1 MAQRQQMLNTPALPG
16 RQRRHEGLR
25 RWGSLVAVS
34 LATLMML
41 MDFMAVSVA
50 LPDVRRSLGADFS
63 EMQWVLEAFVLTL
76 AAFVLTA
83 GYVADLAGRRTVF
96 LLGLA
101 VLALGSLLAGL
112 APNPYVLIGG
122 RVLQGLGG
130 ALLFA
135 TGSILISETFGSGR
149 WRAALAVWGTVTGLA
164 VAFSPLVGGAI
175 THFLGW
181 RWIFLIDVP
190 TSAVALVIGAFTI
203 SDKDPAGAEPGTVLE
218 PVHGPDWKGLALF
231 TAAIAILVI
240 GLVRTTTTLSGWAAN
255 GVLACFGCTALL
267 LVAFVAVESVSPA
280 PMIDISLFRQ
290 RTFTGSSIAAFGL
303 SAAVLGPFLLLVLYL
318 SYDLG
323 YSVLGV
329 SVRLLLLTGMTLP
342 FVPLAGVLD
351 RWVPVK
357 LLICGGLV
365 LVAVGFWLLSGV
377 TGSSTASQLVPGL
390 LVAGVGLELVNP
402 RLASAAVGAVKPRLA
417 AVASRT
423 SSTFRQIG
431 TATGVAVFGAVL
443 ATRLTDDLNSAL
455 SGSTRLAGEGPQL
468 TSLVLTGQIGQA
480 ASAPGAPAGM
490 LGIIHRSFADS
501 MHEVFL
507 VAAVVALA
515 SAVLALSVRS
525 RDVPRAPV
533 RGARATERAPVPRA
547 GTSVP
552 AHPVPALSETAAAE
566 TGPLGTAP
574 FETGPLEPVLSETA
588 PLEPVLSGAA
598 PDEPVLS
605 EMAVAEPVLSEPVL
619 SEPVLS
625 EPVLAEPVMSEAVL
639 AEPVMSEAV
648 LAEAVL
654 SEADLSGAARSEAA
668 GSEPVPVGP
677 GSGELVDNDLA
688 EPAAVDDGLV
698 EAAPAGTGAQE
709 GEAAPDEELPAPV
722 AAATYAASGYALTTT
737 VDLTHVPRHVW
748 GQISAASGE
757 PLAGASVTLVHPNG
771 DEVGHT
777 LAGED
782 GSFELGGIEEGTY
795 TLVAAAPHYRP
806 AARVLAL
813 SHGETR
819 AMVTLLGVGSLVV
832 RVARARDGLAV
843 AAEIELI
850 NADGG
855 LAAQCQTAPDG
866 VSILPDLLEG
876 SYELVVRRD
885 HYSPATGP
893 VVIRRGRTGTAEVQ
907 LVGQGHLY
915 GAVLAPD
922 GGWVPDARVAL
933 ADRSGRVVAV
943 TRTDG
948 AGSYLFQALAEGSYT
963 VSAGSGEAAVT
974 VEIGAGTTAQADITA
989 SRSIRLPA
997 RSPRSQKTTRE
1008 HFQRKRTGSGQR
1020 GAKSKFGLIIHP

>member
-1 MAQRQQMLNTPALPG
+1 MAQRQQMLNTPALP
-16 RQRRHEGLR
+16 RPQRRHEGVR

-41 MDFMAVSVA
+41 MDFMGVSVA
-50 LPDVRRSLGADFS
+50 LPEVRRSLGADFS

-101 VLALGSLLAGL
+101 VLALGSLLGGL

-175 THFLGW
+175 THYLGW

-190 TSAVALVIGAFTI
+190 TSAVALLVGAFTI
-203 SDKDPAGAEPGTVLE
+203 SDKDPAGAAPGTVLE
-218 PVHGPDWKGLALF
+218 AVHGPDWKGLALF
-231 TAAIAILVI
+231 SGAIAILVI

-267 LVAFVAVESVSPA
+267 LVGFVAVEAVSPA

-303 SAAVLGPFLLLVLYL
+303 SAAVLGPFLFLVLYL
-318 SYDLG
+318 SDDLG

-329 SVRLLLLTGMTLP
+329 AVRLLLLTGMTLP
-342 FVPLAGVLD
+342 FVPLAGLLD
-351 RWVPVK
+351 RFVPVK

-365 LVAVGFWLLSGV
+365 LVAVGFWLLSHV
-377 TGSSTASQLVPGL
+377 TGSSTAAQLVPGL
-390 LVAGVGLELVNP
+390 VVAGVGLELVNP

-443 ATRLTDDLNSAL
+443 ATRLTDDLNTAL
-455 SGSTRLAGEGPQL
+455 SSSAPLTGQGPRL
-468 TSLVLTGQIGQA
+468 TSLVLNGQIGQA
-480 ASAPGAPAGM
+480 ASTPGAPAGM

-525 RDVPRAPV
+525 RDVPRTPV
-533 RGARATERAPVPRA
+533 RGARATERTPVA
-547 GTSVP
+547 LGDTGTP
-552 AHPVPALSETAAAE
+552 AVAEPALSEPALSEDAT
-566 TGPLGTAP
+566 
-574 FETGPLEPVLSETA
+574 LEPATLEPSSAERVLSETA
-588 PLEPVLSGAA
+588 MSET
-598 PDEPVLS
+598 VLS
-605 EMAVAEPVLSEPVL
+605 ETETSETAMSETVLSETVLSETAMSEAGLSEGAPSELPSLEPATAEPVPAGVGPQPGEPVD
-619 SEPVLS
+619 S
-625 EPVLAEPVMSEAVL
+625 
-639 AEPVMSEAV
+639 
-648 LAEAVL
+648 
-654 SEADLSGAARSEAA
+654 
-668 GSEPVPVGP
+668 
-677 GSGELVDNDLA
+677 ELVEA
-688 EPAAVDDGLV
+688 AAVDNGLV
-698 EAAPAGTGAQE
+698 EAVPVESGAMQSE
-709 GEAAPDEELPAPV
+709 AVEAEAAPDEDVPV
-722 AAATYAASGYALTTT
+722 PIGTATYSARGYALTTT

-748 GQISAASGE
+748 GQVTAASGE

-777 LAGED
+777 IAGED
-782 GSFELGGIEEGTY
+782 GSFDLNDIEEGTY

-813 SHGETR
+813 SHGETK
-819 AMVTLLGVGSLVV
+819 AVVVLLGVGSLVV
-832 RVARARDGLAV
+832 RVARARDGLPV
-843 AAEIELI
+843 AAEIELL

-855 LAAQCQTAPDG
+855 LAAQVQTAPDG
-866 VSILPDLLEG
+866 VSIVPDLLEG
-876 SYELVVRRD
+876 SYELIVRRD
-885 HYSPATGP
+885 NYSPATGP
-893 VVIRRGRTGTAEVQ
+893 VLIRRGRTGTAEVQ

-915 GAVLAPD
+915 GAVSGPD
-922 GGWVPDARVAL
+922 GGWVPDTRVAL
-933 ADRSGRVVAV
+933 ADRSGRVVGV

-948 AGSYLFQALAEGSYT
+948 AGSYLFQAVAEGSYT
-963 VSAGSGEAAVT
+963 VSAGSEEAAVK
-974 VEIGAGTTAQADITA
+974 VEISAGTAVQADIA
-989 SRSIRLPA
+989 LPA
-997 RSPRSQKTTRE
+997 TIPLGTPPGPVTEATENDPGALSAKTD
-1008 HFQRKRTGSGQR
+1008 G
-1020 GAKSKFGLIIHP
+1020 

>member
-1 MAQRQQMLNTPALPG
+1 MAQRQQRINSPALPG
-16 RQRRHEGLR
+16 PRRGHEGLR
-25 RWGSLVAVS
+25 RWGSLVAIS

-41 MDFMAVSVA
+41 MDFMGVSVA
-50 LPDVRRSLGADFS
+50 LPEVHRSLGGSFS

-101 VLALGSLLAGL
+101 VLALGSLLGGL
-112 APNPYVLIGG
+112 APNAYVLIGG

-135 TGSILISETFGSGR
+135 TGSILIGETFGSGR

-164 VAFSPLVGGAI
+164 VALSPLVGGAI
-175 THFLGW
+175 TQYLGW
-181 RWIFLIDVP
+181 RWVFLIDVP
-190 TSAVALVIGAFTI
+190 TSAVALLLGALAI
-203 SDKDPAGAEPGTVLE
+203 RDKDPAGSEPGTVLE

-231 TAAIAILVI
+231 SAAIAILVI

-267 LVAFVAVESVSPA
+267 LVGFIAVEAVSPA

-329 SVRLLLLTGMTLP
+329 AVRLLLLTGMTLP
-342 FVPLAGVLD
+342 FLPLASSLD
-351 RWVPVK
+351 RFVPVK

-365 LVAVGFWLLSGV
+365 LVAVGFWLMSRI
-377 TGSSTASQLVPGL
+377 TGSSTAAQLIPGL
-390 LVAGVGLELVNP
+390 VVAGVGLELVNP
-402 RLASAAVGAVKPRLA
+402 RLASAAVAAVKPSLA

-443 ATRLTDDLNSAL
+443 ATRLTDDFNAGL
-455 SGSTRLAGEGPQL
+455 STSSQLAGQGPQL
-468 TSLVLTGQIGQA
+468 TALVLNGQIGQA
-480 ASAPGAPAGM
+480 ASIPGAPAGM
-490 LGIIHRSFADS
+490 LGMIHHSFADS

-533 RGARATERAPVPRA
+533 RGARASERPPVSRSDVGAPAAPGPAPSGPVTLGPVTLEPTVTERA
-547 GTSVP
+547 
-552 AHPVPALSETAAAE
+552 
-566 TGPLGTAP
+566 
-574 FETGPLEPVLSETA
+574 
-588 PLEPVLSGAA
+588 
-598 PDEPVLS
+598 
-605 EMAVAEPVLSEPVL
+605 
-619 SEPVLS
+619 
-625 EPVLAEPVMSEAVL
+625 LAEPPSI
-639 AEPVMSEAV
+639 EPPSIEPAPV
-648 LAEAVL
+648 
-654 SEADLSGAARSEAA
+654 GPP
-668 GSEPVPVGP
+668 EPVPVG
-677 GSGELVDNDLA
+677 SGTV
-688 EPAAVDDGLV
+688 
-698 EAAPAGTGAQE
+698 E
-709 GEAAPDEELPAPV
+709 GEAVP
-722 AAATYAASGYALTTT
+722 ASGAPALVGAPTPGAGAYVPTTA
-737 VDLTHVPRHVW
+737 VDLTHLAHHVW
-748 GQISAASGE
+748 GQVTAASGE

-777 LAGED
+777 VADED
-782 GSFELGGIEEGTY
+782 GSFDLKDIEEGTY

-819 AMVTLLGVGSLVV
+819 AIVSLLGVGSLVV
-832 RVARARDGLAV
+832 RVARARDSLPV
-843 AAEIELI
+843 AAEIELM

-876 SYELVVRRD
+876 SYQLVVRRD
-885 HYSPATGP
+885 HYSPASGP

-907 LVGQGHLY
+907 LVGQGHLF
-915 GAVLAPD
+915 GAVLGPD
-922 GGWVPDARVAL
+922 GGWVPETRVAL
-933 ADRSGRVVAV
+933 ADRSGKVVAV
-943 TRTDG
+943 TSTDG
-948 AGSYLFQALAEGSYT
+948 AGSYLFEAVAEGSYT
-963 VSAGSGEAAVT
+963 VAAGSAEPVELEVIAGAA
-974 VEIGAGTTAQADITA
+974 AQADIT
-989 SRSIRLPA
+989 LPA
-997 RSPRSQKTTRE
+997 TVELGTPPAPATAAAE
-1008 HFQRKRTGSGQR
+1008 NNG
-1020 GAKSKFGLIIHP
+1020 GAFSTKKDA